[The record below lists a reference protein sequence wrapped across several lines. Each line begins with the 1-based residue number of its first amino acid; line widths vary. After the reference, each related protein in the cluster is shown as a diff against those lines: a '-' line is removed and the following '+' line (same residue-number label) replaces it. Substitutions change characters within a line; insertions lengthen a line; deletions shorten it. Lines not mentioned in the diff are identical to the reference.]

1 MDKKLYEL
9 VHLARKALKS
19 CHYSRAEKLIKQFHL
34 EALKSKDAEIIELA
48 TYALI
53 ECRRFHFLSV
63 LHELER
69 IDPIQSLRKE
79 LS

>member
-1 MDKKLYEL
+1 MDKKIYNLI
-9 VHLARKALKS
+9 HLARKALKT

-34 EALKSKDAEIIELA
+34 EALKSKDVEMLELA
-48 TYALI
+48 THALL
-53 ECRRFHFLSV
+53 ECRRFHFLDV

-69 IDPIQSLRKE
+69 IDPIQSLRKD